1 MASGPLLAFSHSPS
15 DQTKTCRAKKNPL
28 HHAKLVLH
36 ASERS
41 LGMIG
46 AGVVRVSN
54 DRQHIQY
61 RRDSDRERA
70 DHFVSCSALGNSE
83 A

>member
-1 MASGPLLAFSHSPS
+1 
-15 DQTKTCRAKKNPL
+15 
-28 HHAKLVLH
+28 
-36 ASERS
+36 
-41 LGMIG
+41 MIG